1 MRKRM
6 SVRGVCVAVLALAG
20 SAIGATG
27 ASATA
32 TVIYNNTPEK
42 LPPNVV
48 SQAFEATQLG
58 QFGGQVEF
66 AGASAT
72 TTSVSVVMSSWACQ
86 EGTWNASESTCKT
99 ARGAKFA
106 WPITLHIYSVGAGNA
121 VGTQIAGL
129 TKTFKMPY
137 RPTASAKCTG
147 SHIGG
152 YYAAGA
158 CWHGKA
164 FRITFPLR
172 GVTLPKQAIISVS
185 YNTSGYGPEPQG
197 YNTTCAKSIPGCF
210 YDSLNVGLTEPPN
223 EASPTPVAPSV
234 GANPAPEDAYQDSQT
249 AANYCDKGLQG
260 TGVFRLDSGLPPCW
274 TGYQP
279 LFKVTTG

>member
-1 MRKRM
+1 MRRM
-6 SVRGVCVAVLALAG
+6 TIRGARVALVVLAC
-20 SAIGATG
+20 SALGATA
-27 ASATA
+27 ASASP
-32 TVIYNNTPEK
+32 TVIYNNLPAK

-48 SQAFEATQLG
+48 SQPFQAAQMG

-72 TTSVSVVMSSWACQ
+72 NTKVTVVMSSWACQ
-86 EGTWNASESTCKT
+86 EGNWTESGCHTE
-99 ARGAKFA
+99 RGAKFE
-106 WPITLHIYSVGAGNA
+106 WPITLHIYSVGTANA

-137 RPTASAKCTG
+137 RPSASAKCTG
-147 SHIGG
+147 ASVGAYFAGG
-152 YYAAGA
+152 Q

-164 FRITFPLR
+164 FRITFALR
-172 GVTLPKQAIISVS
+172 GVTLPKQAILSLS
-185 YNTSGYGPEPQG
+185 YNTSGYGAEPQG
-197 YNTTCAKSIPGCF
+197 YSTACATSPAGCF

-234 GANPAPEDAYQDSQT
+234 GANPAPEDAYHDSQT
-249 AANYCDKGLQG
+249 AGNYCDKGLQG
-260 TGVFRLDSGLPPCW
+260 TGVFRLDDGAPPCW